1 MHDEARL
8 PESQRAMP
16 EFDNGARIHLTCE
29 GASADERCQNPLAR
43 SITVEQGEDLL
54 QLNALSQELEWVI
67 WSI

>member
-16 EFDNGARIHLTCE
+16 EFDNGATIHLSCE
-29 GASADERCQNPLAR
+29 GAAADERCQNPLVR
-43 SITVEQGEDLL
+43 SIIVEQGEDML